1 MRKVLGIMY
10 PSQQAVFNSL
20 NDMIEMLIIGA
31 FYDIPWIV
39 NSVKK
44 AMLVLLP
51 RIRTQTQEQKQV
63 QATRCRDILLVLQ
76 ENVQF
81 SDDNPNPS
89 YKPFDT
95 TLEKIT
101 QILVKKFVA
110 LANQGKPTIDGV
122 YT

>member
-1 MRKVLGIMY
+1 MY

-20 NDMIEMLIIGA
+20 NDMIERLIIGA

-44 AMLVLLP
+44 AMVVLLP
-51 RIRTQTQEQKQV
+51 KIRTQTQEQKQV

-101 QILVKKFVA
+101 EILVKKLVA

>member
-1 MRKVLGIMY
+1 MY

-44 AMLVLLP
+44 AMVVLLP
-51 RIRTQTQEQKQV
+51 KIRTQTQEQMQV

-81 SDDNPNPS
+81 SDVNPNPA

-95 TLEKIT
+95 ALETIT
-101 QILVKKFVA
+101 EWLLRKMVA
-110 LANQGKPTIDGV
+110 LTNEGKSTI
-122 YT
+122 